1 MEHLLSMKFRRTDM
15 MLRRSIERRVKSTG
29 VYSSQHRILMHL
41 NVHPNSTQAE
51 LAELLE
57 VSPAAIAVSMKKLEK
72 GGYIERRPDMADN
85 RALQVIIT
93 HKGQQVIE
101 QSISIFKKIEED
113 MFEGFSDV
121 EMQQLEGLFERMYRN
136 LEMKKKTEGI

>member
-72 GGYIERRPDMADN
+72 GGYIERRQDASDN
-85 RALQVIIT
+85 RVLQVIIT
-93 HKGQQVIE
+93 HKGRQVIE
-101 QSISIFKKIEED
+101 QSISIFKKMEAD
-113 MFEGFSDV
+113 MFDGFSDL

-136 LEMKKKTEGI
+136 LEQKKKTEGV

>member
-1 MEHLLSMKFRRTDM
+1 
-15 MLRRSIERRVKSTG
+15 
-29 VYSSQHRILMHL
+29 MHL